1 VPWSFEKAGTRKF
14 LAAAHCQENLSSKLW
29 PQVPLFKIAIVQRS
43 CFCEKV
49 PLAGFQL
56 RTLGLLRCCGIFPS
70 APWAW
75 LVNKSGK
82 LVQINQLI
90 NAVCESSN
98 RKLSNACRGLG
109 ECFANEIVSNW
120 FRRSGRKSLK
130 SLTSNSTGHRLAF
143 LKFCGSFKSHYL
155 SVNPNTLPVSC
166 GAVIGSS
173 LPYN

>member
-1 VPWSFEKAGTRKF
+1 MPWSFEKAGTRKF

-75 LVNKSGK
+75 LANKSVEFDLVNKRIS
-82 LVQINQLI
+82 
-90 NAVCESSN
+90 AVFVSSN
-98 RKLSNACRGLG
+98 QKVSNACRGHG
-109 ECFANEIVSNW
+109 EV
-120 FRRSGRKSLK
+120 GGK
-130 SLTSNSTGHRLAF
+130 
-143 LKFCGSFKSHYL
+143 
-155 SVNPNTLPVSC
+155 
-166 GAVIGSS
+166 
-173 LPYN
+173 